1 MNFLEFA
8 QFFLVNIIK
17 QEIEGIG
24 DATKVFWENQVVM
37 KKNFENFTQFGDSKL
52 KCYKIIQSKMYSRFM
67 H

>member
-1 MNFLEFA
+1 MNFHE
-8 QFFLVNIIK
+8 LVNIMK

-52 KCYKIIQSKMYSRFM
+52 DCCTIIF
-67 H
+67 